1 VQEGEKM
8 SSQPPIGPNSREPD
22 AIERFVK
29 EEITR
34 KQAILRFGAGGAL
47 LALPGWLAAC
57 GGGDEGATQ
66 ATGSTPSS
74 DVKKGGTFRMARNE
88 EPLSLDPIIPSD
100 NGSIWVIYQMFDQ
113 LTTVNEDSSGIAA
126 SIAESWEISPDG
138 TLYTF
143 VIRQGVTFH
152 DGSPMTMEDVVFS
165 LERVFDPKG
174 SGYSFLFGT
183 VEGVKAVDDT
193 SLQITLKEPFTPL
206 LDNLNVFP
214 ASIVPKA
221 AVEADADAF
230 AQNPVGTGP
239 FKLQEFAKGRQV
251 HLVKHDEYWKP
262 DRPHVDE
269 VVIPYVT
276 DDNTRILRVQG
287 GEVDAAV
294 GIPYAQIDQLDG
306 QDDIDVQIEE
316 LFRFDGM
323 WLNHGKSP
331 LDDVKVRQALNY
343 ATDKEA
349 MLKSIFFD
357 KVEVANHMMPK
368 MKYWRDDVP
377 AYEYD
382 PERAKS
388 LIAES
393 KAADGFTI
401 PIVIPTGDVIIQ
413 QIAQIVK
420 ESYAGIGVN
429 VQITNLDIGTAYTN
443 FSGFNYTA
451 GANWYI
457 TSDVPGPDEL
467 AAIQFDFSAA
477 SGTKSFFTNYNSKKA
492 TELVQEAGRSDDATR
507 EQVFGELQQ
516 LVMDDAVL
524 VALFFTPARAAL
536 RSNVKDFKTVKT
548 AWWRLEDV
556 WLDT

>member
-1 VQEGEKM
+1 M
-8 SSQPPIGPNSREPD
+8 SKRPPDIDPRDFD

-34 KQAILRFGAGGAL
+34 KQALRRFGAGGAL
-47 LALPGWLAAC
+47 LSLPAWLAAC
-57 GGGDEGATQ
+57 GGGDEDGEAGT
-66 ATGSTPSS
+66 TTTPAGEI
-74 DVKKGGTFRMARNE
+74 KKGGRFSMARNE
-88 EPLSLDPIIPSD
+88 EPLSLDPLVPSD

-113 LTTVNEDSSGIAA
+113 LTTVNEDSSGIAP
-126 SIAESWEISPDG
+126 SIAESWDISPDG
-138 TLYTF
+138 TIYTF
-143 VIRQGVTFH
+143 AIRQGVTFH
-152 DGSPMTMEDVVFS
+152 DGSPMTMDDVVFS
-165 LERVFDPKG
+165 LERVFDPDG
-174 SGYSFLFGT
+174 SGYSFLFGV
-183 VEGVKAVDDT
+183 VEGVAAVDDT
-193 SLQITLKEPFTPL
+193 NVQVTLREPFTPL

-221 AVEADADAF
+221 AVEADAEGF

-239 FKLQEFAKGRQV
+239 FKLQEFAKGRHV
-251 HLVKHDEYWKP
+251 RMVRHDGYWKP

-269 VVIPYVT
+269 VFIPYVT

-294 GIPYAQIDQLDG
+294 AIPYAQIEQLDAR
-306 QDDIDVQIEE
+306 DDIDVQIEP

-323 WLNHGKSP
+323 WLNHAEAP

-349 MLKSIFFD
+349 MLRSIFFD
-357 KVEVANHMMPK
+357 QVEIANHMMPK
-368 MKYWRDDVP
+368 MKYWREDVP

-382 PERAKS
+382 PERAQS

-393 KAADGFTI
+393 KVPDGFTL

-420 ESYAGIGVN
+420 ESYAGIGVD
-429 VQITNLDIGTAYTN
+429 VQIENLDIGTAYTN
-443 FSGFNYTA
+443 FSSFNYTA

-457 TSDVPGPDEL
+457 TSDVTGPDEL
-467 AAIQFDFSAA
+467 AAIQFDFSAE
-477 SGTKSFFTNYNSKKA
+477 SGTKSFFTNYNSPRA

-507 EQVFGELQQ
+507 EQLFGELQQ
-516 LVMDDAVL
+516 VVMDDAVE

-536 RSNVKDFKTVKT
+536 RSHVKDFKTVKT

-556 WLDT
+556 WLDK

>member
-1 VQEGEKM
+1 M

-294 GIPYAQIDQLDG
+294 AIPYAQIDQLDG

>member
-1 VQEGEKM
+1 M
-8 SSQPPIGPNSREPD
+8 SNQPPIGRKSFEPD
-22 AIERFVK
+22 AVERFVR
-29 EEITR
+29 EEMTR
-34 KQAILRFGAGGAL
+34 KQAILRFGAAGVL
-47 LALPGWLAAC
+47 VALPGWLAAC
-57 GGGDEGATQ
+57 GGDGDGEGQQTGTTQ
-66 ATGSTPSS
+66 TG
-74 DVKKGGTFRMARNE
+74 DVKKGGRFSMARNE
-88 EPLSLDPIIPSD
+88 EPLSLDPIVPSD

-113 LTTVNEDSSGIAA
+113 LTTVNEDSSGIAP

-138 TLYTF
+138 TVYTF
-143 VIRQGVTFH
+143 AIRQGVMFH

-165 LERVFDPKG
+165 LERVFDPEG

-183 VEGVKAVDDT
+183 VQGVSAVDDT
-193 SLQITLKEPFTPL
+193 NVQITLKEPFTPL

-221 AVEADADAF
+221 AVEADAEAF

-239 FKLQEFAKGRQV
+239 FKLQQFAKGRHV
-251 HLVKHDEYWKP
+251 HLVKHDDYWKP

-269 VVIPYVT
+269 VFIPYVT

-294 GIPYAQIDQLDG
+294 AIPYAQIDQLDA

-323 WLNHGKSP
+323 WLNHAEAP

-357 KVEVANHMMPK
+357 KVEIANHMMPK
-368 MKYWRDDVP
+368 MKYWREDVS

-393 KAADGFTI
+393 KAADGFTL
-401 PIVIPTGDVIIQ
+401 PVVIPTGDVIIQ

-429 VQITNLDIGTAYTN
+429 VEITNLDIGTAYTN
-443 FSGFNYTA
+443 FSEFNYTA

-467 AAIQFDFSAA
+467 AAIQFDFSAE
-477 SGTKSFFTNYNSKKA
+477 SGTKSFFTNYNSPQA

-507 EQVFGELQQ
+507 EQLFGDLQQ

-536 RSNVKDFKTVKT
+536 RSHVRDFKTVKT

-556 WLDT
+556 WLDK

>member
-1 VQEGEKM
+1 L
-8 SSQPPIGPNSREPD
+8 SAPPPD
-22 AIERFVK
+22 QTSWDTQAIERFVQQ
-29 EEITR
+29 ELTR
-34 KQAILRFGAGGAL
+34 KQALLRFGAGGAL
-47 LALPGWLAAC
+47 LTLPGLLAAC
-57 GGGDEGATQ
+57 GGGGGGEGEG
-66 ATGSTPSS
+66 TGTSQGA
-74 DVKKGGTFRMARNE
+74 VKKGGRFSMARNE
-88 EPLSLDPIIPSD
+88 EPLSLDPIVPSD

>member
-1 VQEGEKM
+1 M
-8 SSQPPIGPNSREPD
+8 SSKPPHERDRWD
-22 AIERFVK
+22 ADAVKRFV
-29 EEITR
+29 EVEITR
-34 KQAILRFGAGGAL
+34 KQALIRFGAGGAL
-47 LALPGWLAAC
+47 LTLPGWLAAC
-57 GGGDEGATQ
+57 GGDDEDGEAQTTTPEGDI
-66 ATGSTPSS
+66 
-74 DVKKGGTFRMARNE
+74 KKGGRFSMARNE

-113 LTTVNEDSSGIAA
+113 LTTVNEDSSGIAP

-138 TLYTF
+138 TVYTF
-143 VIRQGVTFH
+143 AIRQGVTFH
-152 DGSPMTMEDVVFS
+152 DGSPMTMDDVVFS
-165 LERVFDPKG
+165 LERVFDPEG
-174 SGYSFLFGT
+174 SGYSFLFGV
-183 VEGVKAVDDT
+183 VEGVAAVDDT
-193 SLQITLKEPFTPL
+193 NVQVTLAEPFTPL

-221 AVEADADAF
+221 LVEADAEAF

-239 FKLQEFAKGRQV
+239 FKLQEFAKGRHVQ
-251 HLVKHDEYWKP
+251 LVKHEEYWKP
-262 DRPHVDE
+262 DRPHLDE
-269 VVIPYVT
+269 VFIPYVT

-294 GIPYAQIDQLDG
+294 AIPYAQIDQLDA
-306 QDDIDVQIEE
+306 QDDIDVQIEP

-323 WLNHGKSP
+323 WLNHAEPP

-357 KVEVANHMMPK
+357 KVEIANHMMPK
-368 MKYWRDDVP
+368 MKFWREDVA
-377 AYEYD
+377 AYEFD
-382 PERAKS
+382 PERAQS

-393 KAADGFTI
+393 KAADGFTL
-401 PIVIPTGDVIIQ
+401 PIVTPTGDVIIQ

-443 FSGFNYTA
+443 FSNFNYTA

-467 AAIQFDFSAA
+467 AAIQFDFSAQ
-477 SGTKSFFTNYNSKKA
+477 SGTKSFFTNYNSPRA

-507 EQVFGELQQ
+507 EQLFGELQQ

-536 RSNVKDFKTVKT
+536 RSHVRDFTTVKT

>member
-1 VQEGEKM
+1 M
-8 SSQPPIGPNSREPD
+8 SNQPPIGREPLGPD
-22 AIERFVK
+22 ALERFVK

-34 KQAILRFGAGGAL
+34 KQAILRFGAAGAL

-57 GGGDEGATQ
+57 GGGGEGEGQ
-66 ATGSTPSS
+66 QTGTTSG
-74 DVKKGGTFRMARNE
+74 DVKKGGRFRMARNE
-88 EPLSLDPIIPSD
+88 EPLSLDPIVPSD

-113 LTTVNEDSSGIAA
+113 LTTVNEDSSGIAP

-138 TLYTF
+138 TVYTF
-143 VIRQGVTFH
+143 AIRQGVTFH
-152 DGSPMTMEDVVFS
+152 DGAPMTIEDVVFS

-174 SGYSFLFGT
+174 SGYSFLFGA
-183 VEGVKAVDDT
+183 VKGVRAVDDT
-193 SLQITLKEPFTPL
+193 HVQVSLKEPFTPL

-221 AVEADADAF
+221 AVEADAEAF

-239 FKLQEFAKGRQV
+239 FKLEEFAKGRHV
-251 HLVKHDEYWKP
+251 HLVKHDKYWKP

-269 VVIPYVT
+269 VFIPYVT

-294 GIPYAQIDQLDG
+294 AIPYAQIDQLDA
-306 QDDIDVQIEE
+306 QDDINVQIEE

-323 WLNHGKSP
+323 WLNHAEAP

-357 KVEVANHMMPK
+357 KVEIANHMMPK
-368 MKYWRDDVP
+368 MKYWRDDVA

-393 KAADGFTI
+393 KAADGFTL

-420 ESYAGIGVN
+420 ESYEAIGVN
-429 VQITNLDIGTAYTN
+429 VKITNLDIGTAYTN
-443 FSGFNYTA
+443 FSSFNYTA

-467 AAIQFDFSAA
+467 AAIQFDFSAE
-477 SGTKSFFTNYNSKKA
+477 SGTKSFFTNYNSPRA
-492 TELVQEAGRSDDATR
+492 TELVREAGRSDDATR
-507 EQVFGELQQ
+507 EQLFGELQQ

-536 RSNVKDFKTVKT
+536 RSHVRDFKTVKT
-548 AWWRLEDV
+548 AWWRLENV
-556 WLDT
+556 WLDA

>member
-1 VQEGEKM
+1 M
-8 SSQPPIGPNSREPD
+8 SNSFERD
-22 AIERFVK
+22 AIERFLA

-34 KQAILRFGAGGAL
+34 KRAILRLGAAGAFI
-47 LALPGWLAAC
+47 ALPGWLAAC
-57 GGGDEGATQ
+57 GGDEDEEGQ
-66 ATGSTPSS
+66 RTGTTPSG
-74 DVKKGGTFRMARNE
+74 DVKKGGRFSMARNE
-88 EPLSLDPIIPSD
+88 EPLSLDPIVPSD

-113 LTTVNEDSSGIAA
+113 LTTVNEDSSGIAP

-138 TLYTF
+138 TVYTF
-143 VIRQGVTFH
+143 VIKQGVTFH
-152 DGSPMTMEDVVFS
+152 DGSPMTIEDVVFS

-174 SGYSFLFGT
+174 SGYSFLFGA
-183 VEGVKAVDDT
+183 VQGVRAVGDT
-193 SLQITLKEPFTPL
+193 NVQVTLKEPFTPL

-214 ASIVPKA
+214 ASIVPQA
-221 AVEADADAF
+221 AVEADAKAF
-230 AQNPVGTGP
+230 AQNPIGTGP
-239 FKLQEFAKGRQV
+239 FKLKSFAKGRHV
-251 HLVKHDEYWKP
+251 HLVKHDKYWKP

-269 VVIPYVT
+269 VFIPYVT

-294 GIPYAQIDQLDG
+294 GIPYAQIDQLNARDE
-306 QDDIDVQIEE
+306 IDVQIEE

-323 WLNHGKSP
+323 WLNHAEAP
-331 LDDVKVRQALNY
+331 LDDVKVRRALNY

-357 KVEVANHMMPK
+357 KVEIANHMMPK
-368 MKYWRDDVP
+368 MKYWRDDVA

-393 KAADGFTI
+393 KAADGFTL

-413 QIAQIVK
+413 QIAQILK
-420 ESYAGIGVN
+420 ESYQGIGVN

-443 FSGFNYTA
+443 FSSFNYTA

-477 SGTKSFFTNYNSKKA
+477 SGTKSFFTNYKSARA
-492 TELVQEAGRSDDATR
+492 TEIVQEAGRSDDAAR
-507 EQVFGELQQ
+507 EELFGELQQ

-536 RSNVKDFKTVKT
+536 RSHVRDFKTVKT

-556 WLDT
+556 WLNK

>member
-1 VQEGEKM
+1 
-8 SSQPPIGPNSREPD
+8 
-22 AIERFVK
+22 
-29 EEITR
+29 
-34 KQAILRFGAGGAL
+34 
-47 LALPGWLAAC
+47 
-57 GGGDEGATQ
+57 
-66 ATGSTPSS
+66 
-74 DVKKGGTFRMARNE
+74 
-88 EPLSLDPIIPSD
+88 
-100 NGSIWVIYQMFDQ
+100 
-113 LTTVNEDSSGIAA
+113 
-126 SIAESWEISPDG
+126 
-138 TLYTF
+138 
-143 VIRQGVTFH
+143 
-152 DGSPMTMEDVVFS
+152 MTMDDVVFS

-183 VEGVKAVDDT
+183 GAGVQAVDDT
-193 SLQITLKEPFTPL
+193 TLEISLEEPFTPL

-214 ASIVPKA
+214 ASIVPRA
-221 AVEADADAF
+221 AVEADAEGF
-230 AQNPVGTGP
+230 AQNPIGTGP
-239 FKLQEFAKGRQV
+239 FKLQEFAKGRHV

-269 VVIPYVT
+269 VFIPYVT
-276 DDNTRILRVQG
+276 DDNTRILRVQA

-294 GIPYAQIDQLDG
+294 AIPYAQIDQLDA
-306 QDDIDVQIEE
+306 QDEINVQIEE

-323 WLNHGKSP
+323 WLNHAEAP

-357 KVEVANHMMPK
+357 KVEIANHMMPK

-377 AYEYD
+377 AYEFD

-393 KAADGFTI
+393 KTPDGFTL
-401 PIVIPTGDVIIQ
+401 PIVTPTGDVIIQ
-413 QIAQIVK
+413 QIAQIIK
-420 ESYAGIGVN
+420 ESYAQIGVN

-443 FSGFNYTA
+443 FSSFNYKA

-457 TSDVPGPDEL
+457 TSDVPGAVLL
-467 AAIQFDFSAA
+467 AAFQIDYSAE
-477 SGTKSFFTNYNSKKA
+477 SGTKSFLTNYNSRRA
-492 TELVQEAGRSDDATR
+492 TQLVREAGRSDDAAR
-507 EQVFGELQQ
+507 EQAFGELQQ
-516 LVMDDAVL
+516 LVVDDAVL

-536 RSNVKDFKTVKT
+536 RSHVRDFKTVKT

>member
-1 VQEGEKM
+1 M
-8 SSQPPIGPNSREPD
+8 SNQPPIGRKPFEPE
-22 AIERFVK
+22 AVERFVK

-34 KQAILRFGAGGAL
+34 KQAILRFGAAGAL
-47 LALPGWLAAC
+47 VALPGWLAAC
-57 GGGDEGATQ
+57 GGDGDGEGQQTGTTQ
-66 ATGSTPSS
+66 TG
-74 DVKKGGTFRMARNE
+74 DVKKGGRFSMARNE
-88 EPLSLDPIIPSD
+88 EPLSLDPIVPSD

-113 LTTVNEDSSGIAA
+113 LTTVNEDSSGIAP

-138 TLYTF
+138 TVYTF
-143 VIRQGVTFH
+143 AIRQGVMFH
-152 DGSPMTMEDVVFS
+152 DGSPMTIEDVVFS
-165 LERVFDPKG
+165 LQRVFDPKG

-183 VEGVKAVDDT
+183 VEGVAAVDDT
-193 SLQITLKEPFTPL
+193 NVQITLKEPFTPL

-221 AVEADADAF
+221 AVEADAEAF

-239 FKLQEFAKGRQV
+239 FKLQQFAKGRHV
-251 HLVKHDEYWKP
+251 HLVKHDDYWKP

-269 VVIPYVT
+269 VFIPYVT

-294 GIPYAQIDQLDG
+294 AIPYAQIDQLDA

-323 WLNHGKSP
+323 WLNHAEAP

-349 MLKSIFFD
+349 MLKSIFFE
-357 KVEVANHMMPK
+357 KVEIANHMMPK
-368 MKYWRDDVP
+368 MKYWRDDLP

-393 KAADGFTI
+393 KAADGFTL

-429 VQITNLDIGTAYTN
+429 VEITNLDIGTAYTN
-443 FSGFNYTA
+443 FSEFNYTA

-467 AAIQFDFSAA
+467 AAIQFDFSAE
-477 SGTKSFFTNYNSKKA
+477 SGTKSFFTNYNTPRA

-507 EQVFGELQQ
+507 EQLFGDLQQ

-536 RSNVKDFKTVKT
+536 RSHVRDFKTVKT

-556 WLDT
+556 WLDK

>member
-1 VQEGEKM
+1 M
-8 SSQPPIGPNSREPD
+8 SSQPPIGPDPREPD
-22 AIERFVK
+22 AVERFVK

-47 LALPGWLAAC
+47 LAFPGWLAAC
-57 GGGDEGATQ
+57 GGGGEGGKTQ
-66 ATGSTPSS
+66 ETGPTPSG
-74 DVKKGGTFRMARNE
+74 DVKKGGRFSMARNE

-100 NGSIWVIYQMFDQ
+100 NGSIWVIYQIFDQ
-113 LTTVNEDSSGIAA
+113 LTTVNEDSSGIAP

-143 VIRQGVTFH
+143 AIRQGVMFH

-174 SGYSFLFGT
+174 SGYSFLFGS

-193 SLQITLKEPFTPL
+193 NVQITLREPFTPL

-221 AVEADADAF
+221 AVEADAEAF

-251 HLVKHDEYWKP
+251 HLVKHDDYWKQ
-262 DRPHVDE
+262 DRPHLDE

-294 GIPYAQIDQLDG
+294 AIPYAQIDQLDA

-323 WLNHGKSP
+323 WLNHAKAP

-393 KAADGFTI
+393 KAADGFKI

-413 QIAQIVK
+413 QIAQILK
-420 ESYAGIGVN
+420 ESYGGIGVD

-467 AAIQFDFSAA
+467 AAIQFDFSAT

-492 TELVQEAGRSDDATR
+492 TELVQEAGRSDDSTR
-507 EQVFGELQQ
+507 EQLFGELQQ

>member
-1 VQEGEKM
+1 M
-8 SSQPPIGPNSREPD
+8 SKPPPDIDPRDFD

-34 KQAILRFGAGGAL
+34 KQALMRFGSGGAL
-47 LALPGWLAAC
+47 LSLPAWLAAC
-57 GGGDEGATQ
+57 GGGDEDGEAGTTTMPAGQ
-66 ATGSTPSS
+66 I
-74 DVKKGGTFRMARNE
+74 KKGGRFSMARNE
-88 EPLSLDPIIPSD
+88 EPLSLDPLVPSD

-113 LTTVNEDSSGIAA
+113 LTTVNEDSSGIAP
-126 SIAESWEISPDG
+126 SIAESWDISPDG
-138 TLYTF
+138 TIYTF
-143 VIRQGVTFH
+143 ALRQGVTFH
-152 DGSPMTMEDVVFS
+152 DGSPMTMDDVVFS
-165 LERVFDPKG
+165 LERVFDPDG
-174 SGYSFLFGT
+174 SGYSFLFGV
-183 VEGVKAVDDT
+183 VEGVAAVDDT
-193 SLQITLKEPFTPL
+193 NVQVTLKEPFTPL

-221 AVEADADAF
+221 VVEADAEGF
-230 AQNPVGTGP
+230 AQNPIGTGP
-239 FKLQEFAKGRQV
+239 FKLQEFAKGQHV
-251 HLVKHDEYWKP
+251 HLVKHDQYWKP
-262 DRPHVDE
+262 DRPHLDE
-269 VVIPYVT
+269 VFIPYVT

-294 GIPYAQIDQLDG
+294 AIPYAQIDQLDAR
-306 QDDIDVQIEE
+306 DDIDVQIEE

-323 WLNHGKSP
+323 WLNHAEAP

-349 MLKSIFFD
+349 MLQSIFFD
-357 KVEVANHMMPK
+357 KVEIANHMMPK

-382 PERAKS
+382 PERAQS

-393 KAADGFTI
+393 KVPDGFSM

-413 QIAQIVK
+413 QIAQIMK
-420 ESYAGIGVN
+420 ESYAGIGVE

-443 FSGFNYTA
+443 FSSFNYTA
-451 GANWYI
+451 GGNWYI
-457 TSDVPGPDEL
+457 TSDVTGPDEL

-477 SGTKSFFTNYNSKKA
+477 SGTKSFFTNYNSPRA

-507 EQVFGELQQ
+507 EQAFGELQQ
-516 LVMDDAVL
+516 LVMDDAVE

-536 RSNVKDFKTVKT
+536 RSHVRDFKTVKT

>member
-1 VQEGEKM
+1 M
-8 SSQPPIGPNSREPD
+8 SNQPPIGRKPFEPE
-22 AIERFVK
+22 AVERFVK

-34 KQAILRFGAGGAL
+34 KQAILRFGAAGAL
-47 LALPGWLAAC
+47 VALPGWLAAC
-57 GGGDEGATQ
+57 GGDGDGEGQQTGTTQ
-66 ATGSTPSS
+66 TG
-74 DVKKGGTFRMARNE
+74 DVKKGGRFSMARNE
-88 EPLSLDPIIPSD
+88 EPLSLDPIVPSD

-113 LTTVNEDSSGIAA
+113 LTTVNEDSSGIAP

-138 TLYTF
+138 TVYTF
-143 VIRQGVTFH
+143 AIRQGVMFH
-152 DGSPMTMEDVVFS
+152 DGSPMTIEDVVFS
-165 LERVFDPKG
+165 LQRVFDPKG

-183 VEGVKAVDDT
+183 VEGVAAVDDT
-193 SLQITLKEPFTPL
+193 NVQITLKEPFTPL

-221 AVEADADAF
+221 AVEADAEAF

-239 FKLQEFAKGRQV
+239 FKLQQFAKGRHV
-251 HLVKHDEYWKP
+251 HLVKHDDYWKP

-269 VVIPYVT
+269 VFIPYVT

-294 GIPYAQIDQLDG
+294 AIPYAQIDQLDA

-323 WLNHGKSP
+323 WLNHAEAP

-349 MLKSIFFD
+349 MLKSIFFE
-357 KVEVANHMMPK
+357 KVEIANHMMPK

-393 KAADGFTI
+393 KAADGFTL

-429 VQITNLDIGTAYTN
+429 VEITNLDIGTAYTN
-443 FSGFNYTA
+443 FSEFNYTA

-467 AAIQFDFSAA
+467 AAIQFDFSAE
-477 SGTKSFFTNYNSKKA
+477 SGTKSFFTNYNTPRA

-507 EQVFGELQQ
+507 EQLFGDLQQ

-536 RSNVKDFKTVKT
+536 RSHVRDFKTVKT

-556 WLDT
+556 WLDK

>member
-1 VQEGEKM
+1 M
-8 SSQPPIGPNSREPD
+8 SSQPPFERE
-22 AIERFVK
+22 AVERFVR

-34 KQAILRFGAGGAL
+34 KQAILRFGAAGAL
-47 LALPGWLAAC
+47 VALPGWLAAC
-57 GGGDEGATQ
+57 GGDGDEEGQ
-66 ATGSTPSS
+66 QTGTTPAG
-74 DVKKGGTFRMARNE
+74 DIKKGGRFSMARNE
-88 EPLSLDPIIPSD
+88 EPLSLDPLVPSD

-113 LTTVNEDSSGIAA
+113 LTTVNEDSSGTAP

-138 TLYTF
+138 TVYTF
-143 VIRQGVTFH
+143 AIRQGVKFH
-152 DGSPMTMEDVVFS
+152 DGSPMTMDDVVFS
-165 LERVFDPKG
+165 LERVFDPDG
-174 SGYSFLFGT
+174 SGYSFLFGVVQG
-183 VEGVKAVDDT
+183 VEAVDDT
-193 SLQITLKEPFTPL
+193 RVQVTLKEPFTPL

-221 AVEADADAF
+221 AVEADAEAF

-239 FKLQEFAKGRQV
+239 FKLQQFAKGRHV

-269 VVIPYVT
+269 VFIPYVT

-294 GIPYAQIDQLDG
+294 AIPYAQIDQLDA

-323 WLNHGKSP
+323 WLNHAEAP

-349 MLKSIFFD
+349 MLKSIYFD
-357 KVEVANHMMPK
+357 KVEIANHMMPR
-368 MKYWRDDVP
+368 MKYWREDVP

-393 KAADGFTI
+393 KAADGFTL
-401 PIVIPTGDVIIQ
+401 PVVIPTGDVIIQ

-429 VQITNLDIGTAYTN
+429 VEITNLDIGTAYTN
-443 FSGFNYTA
+443 FSEFNYTA

-477 SGTKSFFTNYNSKKA
+477 SGTKSFFTNYNSPRA

-507 EQVFGELQQ
+507 EQLFGDLQQ

-536 RSNVKDFKTVKT
+536 RSHVRDFKTVKT

-556 WLDT
+556 WLDK

>member
-1 VQEGEKM
+1 L
-8 SSQPPIGPNSREPD
+8 SQPPSDETPWEQE
-22 AIERFVK
+22 AIERFVQQ
-29 EEITR
+29 ELTR
-34 KQAILRFGAGGAL
+34 KQALLRFGAGGAML
-47 LALPGWLAAC
+47 TLPGLLAAC
-57 GGGDEGATQ
+57 GGGQ
-66 ATGSTPSS
+66 ATGTSAGE
-74 DVKKGGTFRMARNE
+74 VKKGGRFSMARNE

-113 LTTVNEDSSGIAA
+113 LTTVNEDSSGVAP
-126 SIAESWEISPDG
+126 SLAESWEVSSDG
-138 TLYTF
+138 KVYTF
-143 VIRQGVTFH
+143 AIKQGVTFH
-152 DGSPMTMEDVVFS
+152 DGNPMTIEDVVFS

-183 VEGVKAVDDT
+183 VAGVEAVNET
-193 SLQITLKEPFTPL
+193 SVQITLKEPFTPL

-221 AVEADADAF
+221 ALEADAEGF
-230 AQNPVGTGP
+230 AQNPIGTGP
-239 FKLQEFAKGRQV
+239 FKLQEFAKGRHV
-251 HLVKHDEYWKP
+251 HLVKHAKYWKK

-269 VVIPYVT
+269 VLIPYVT

-294 GIPYAQIDQLDG
+294 AIPYAQIDQLNAQDG
-306 QDDIDVQIEE
+306 IDVKIEE

-323 WLNHGKSP
+323 WLNHAEAP

-349 MLKSIFFD
+349 MLKSIYFD

-368 MKYWRDDVP
+368 MKYWREDVE
-377 AYEYD
+377 AYPYD
-382 PERAKS
+382 PEKAKS

-393 KAADGFTI
+393 KVPNGFKL
-401 PIVIPTGDVIIQ
+401 PIVTPTGDVIIQ
-413 QIAQIVK
+413 QIAQIIK
-420 ESYAGIGVN
+420 EAYADIGVD

-443 FSGFNYTA
+443 FSQFNYTA

-467 AAIQFDFSAA
+467 AAIQFDYSAE
-477 SGTKSFFTNYNSKKA
+477 SGTKSFFTNYNSPRA
-492 TELVQEAGRSDDATR
+492 TELVKEAGRGDDATR
-507 EQVFGELQQ
+507 EQAFGDLQQ

-524 VALFFTPARAAL
+524 VALFFTPARSAL
-536 RSNVKDFKTVKT
+536 RTYVKDFKTVKT

-556 WLDT
+556 WLDK

>member
-1 VQEGEKM
+1 M
-8 SSQPPIGPNSREPD
+8 SSQPPIGPDSREPD
-22 AIERFVK
+22 AIERFVR

-57 GGGDEGATQ
+57 GGGDEGETQ
-66 ATGSTPSS
+66 ATGSTPSG
-74 DVKKGGTFRMARNE
+74 DVKKGGSFRMARNE

-113 LTTVNEDSSGIAA
+113 LTTVNEDSSGIAP

-174 SGYSFLFGT
+174 SGYSFLFGP
-183 VEGVKAVDDT
+183 VAGVKAVDDT

-221 AVEADADAF
+221 AVEADAEAF

-262 DRPHVDE
+262 DRPHLDE
-269 VVIPYVT
+269 VIIPYVT

-294 GIPYAQIDQLDG
+294 AIPYAQIDQLDG

-323 WLNHGKSP
+323 WLNHAKSP

-393 KAADGFTI
+393 KAADGFKI

-413 QIAQIVK
+413 QIAQILK
-420 ESYAGIGVN
+420 ESYAGIGVD

-467 AAIQFDFSAA
+467 AAIQFDYSAT
-477 SGTKSFFTNYNSKKA
+477 SGTKSFFSNYNSKKA
-492 TELVQEAGRSDDATR
+492 TELVQEAGRSDDDAR
-507 EQVFGELQQ
+507 EQLFGELQQ